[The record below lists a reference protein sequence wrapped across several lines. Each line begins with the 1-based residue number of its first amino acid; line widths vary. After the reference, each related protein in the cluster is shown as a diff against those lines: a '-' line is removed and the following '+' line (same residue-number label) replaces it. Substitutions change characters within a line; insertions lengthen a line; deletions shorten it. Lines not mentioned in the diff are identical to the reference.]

1 MDTRLSGDCLASP
14 GAVHRPGR
22 ARPRQHLDPKTIAIQ
37 TEYQSLRD
45 QVGGS
50 VGAPA
55 LFVSTKGRLVVNTV
69 DYVFADIVTTAA
81 SGCKATPPD
90 QGPDGHWSMYTA

>member
-1 MDTRLSGDCLASP
+1 MRLRPVP
-14 GAVHRPGR
+14 GLCSV
-22 ARPRQHLDPKTIAIQ
+22 RQRLQVRQSRQILWHPKTIAIQ